1 MITLNEDYEVE
12 LRRSDFNYVIGR
24 KKSLKE
30 EYNYGTYT
38 PSLYQDTDILS
49 IHCDLV
55 HESLID
61 GSDSDIVYS
70 VSTSILR
77 PSYSFTLEPQR
88 VTYKP
93 INKNI
98 ISSIR
103 IYITD
108 GKRRIIDLNGS
119 DTSFSLILKQI
130 LQ

>member
-1 MITLNEDYEVE
+1 MV
-12 LRRSDFNYVIGR
+12 R

-38 PSLYQDTDILS
+38 PSLYQDTDILN

-77 PSYSFTLEPQR
+77 PSYSFTLELQR

-119 DTSFSLILKQI
+119 DTSFSLE
-130 LQ
+130 

>member
-1 MITLNEDYEVE
+1 MNEDYEVE

-30 EYNYGTYT
+30 EYNYSTYT

-98 ISSIR
+98 ISSVR